1 VPLALRWSTR
11 FIVVGALIILI
22 GFVPLIASGLK
33 LATLEGAASLFATG
47 LLVLFV
53 GLMLRRLQKAFE

>member
-1 VPLALRWSTR
+1 MRWSTR

-33 LATLEGAASLFATG
+33 MTALEGAASLFAIG

-53 GLMLRRLQKAFE
+53 GLLLRRLQKALE